1 MQNIGIIA
9 EFNPFHTGHQHII
22 DYAKSGENGVICVL
36 SGNFV
41 QRGDAAI
48 IPKFDR
54 ARAALR
60 CGADL
65 VIELPVPYAMST
77 AQNFAFGA
85 VSLLNGLG
93 VTNRICFGSECGDI
107 DSLTKIADL
116 LESDEFNSKL
126 SAAERKNN
134 TFAKI
139 RSDILREY
147 SDKFADIID
156 SPNNTLGI
164 EYIIAAKRIRSNI
177 EFGTIK
183 RIGAAHDSN
192 DIDATI
198 SASLIRQHILKDNL
212 CFTEKYMP
220 KAAFDILKSAP
231 ISDIRRLETA
241 ILATLRTKTTENLKS
256 LPDISEGIENRLF
269 TAVQSAV
276 ALDDLYQRIKTK
288 RYTLARVRR
297 LVLSAFLGIDN
308 SFFLTQPPY
317 IRVLGFSEK
326 GEKILR
332 EAKQKSTL
340 PIVTGLSDI
349 NRLGDLAQKL
359 WQTECLATDIYA
371 LSLNQPQECGKE
383 YHHKIIKGEF

>member
-9 EFNPFHTGHQHII
+9 EFNPFHTGHKHIL

-41 QRGDAAI
+41 QRGDTAI

-93 VTNRICFGSECGDI
+93 VTNRICFGSECADI

-116 LESDEFNSKL
+116 LESDEFNKKL
-126 SAAERKNN
+126 SSALSSGE
-134 TFAKI
+134 TYAKI
-139 RSDILREY
+139 RSDILSEY
-147 SDKFADIID
+147 NQKFADIINK
-156 SPNNTLGI
+156 PNNTLGI
-164 EYIIAAKRIRSNI
+164 EYITAAKKINSKI
-177 EFGTIK
+177 KFECIK
-183 RIGAAHDSN
+183 RIGAAHDSA
-192 DIDATI
+192 DISDTV
-198 SASLIRQHILKDNL
+198 SASLIREHILKGDWG
-212 CFTEKYMP
+212 FAEKYMP
-220 KAAFDILKSAP
+220 KPAFDILKDAP
-231 ISDIRRLETA
+231 ISDIKRMETA
-241 ILATLRTKTTENLKS
+241 ILTVLRTKTAEEFKN

-276 ALDDLYQRIKTK
+276 TLDDLYEKIKTK

-308 SFFLTQPPY
+308 SFFLTPPPY

-326 GEKILR
+326 GEEILR
-332 EAKQKSTL
+332 KAKQKSTVPL
-340 PIVTGLSDI
+340 ITNTAEI
-349 NRLGDLAQKL
+349 NRLDKFGQKL
-359 WQTECLATDIYA
+359 WQTECRATDIYA

-383 YHHKIIKGEF
+383 YYHKIIKGAF

>member
-1 MQNIGIIA
+1 
-9 EFNPFHTGHQHII
+9 
-22 DYAKSGENGVICVL
+22 
-36 SGNFV
+36 
-41 QRGDAAI
+41 
-48 IPKFDR
+48 
-54 ARAALR
+54 
-60 CGADL
+60 
-65 VIELPVPYAMST
+65 
-77 AQNFAFGA
+77 
-85 VSLLNGLG
+85 
-93 VTNRICFGSECGDI
+93 
-107 DSLTKIADL
+107 
-116 LESDEFNSKL
+116 
-126 SAAERKNN
+126 
-134 TFAKI
+134 
-139 RSDILREY
+139 
-147 SDKFADIID
+147 
-156 SPNNTLGI
+156 
-164 EYIIAAKRIRSNI
+164 
-177 EFGTIK
+177 
-183 RIGAAHDSN
+183 
-192 DIDATI
+192 
-198 SASLIRQHILKDNL
+198 
-212 CFTEKYMP
+212 MP